1 MPRSG
6 GEAAEMVGLL
16 QCELPNARLHS
27 FEGRLSF
34 HSLDG
39 AWLCCSAC
47 PYHQLEASQRHCM
60 PCGRGMPSI
69 NNFALRCSVL
79 LGNDK
84 SCCNVNRCR
93 VNSGCVCF

>member
-16 QCELPNARLHS
+16 QCEPPNARLHS

-39 AWLCCSAC
+39 ARPAAAPHAPVTSVR
-47 PYHQLEASQRHCM
+47 P
-60 PCGRGMPSI
+60 PS
-69 NNFALRCSVL
+69 
-79 LGNDK
+79 GT
-84 SCCNVNRCR
+84 
-93 VNSGCVCF
+93 VCHVAVADPL